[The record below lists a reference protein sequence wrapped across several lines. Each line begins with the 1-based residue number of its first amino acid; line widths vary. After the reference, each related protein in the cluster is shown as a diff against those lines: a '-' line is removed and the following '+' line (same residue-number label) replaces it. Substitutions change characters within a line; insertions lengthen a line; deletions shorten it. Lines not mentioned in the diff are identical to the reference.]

1 MSEKDDWRDPA
12 LGPRGGSASPVP
24 GRCGAQLRRSDPAK
38 YCKKTPCPDRL
49 RCRLHGGLTPR
60 GVLSAA
66 YKGRGYS
73 KDLPTR
79 LLDRMVDGLNDP
91 ELTSLRSE
99 VALLDARLG
108 ELLESLADAGTPDAW
123 SQVKDIVVGL
133 RYVAD
138 RPDLDDREAALTGL
152 ATRLEVAATVMAEN
166 TGAWKE
172 IYLVIDRRRRT
183 VGVELKREQQEEH
196 TLMHSQALYFFQ
208 QLLLSVHEEVP
219 DVDTRARLAARIAK
233 LMNRPD
239 PTPRALLTQGVVD
252 PT

>member
-12 LGPRGGSASPVP
+12 LGPRGGSATPVP

-38 YCKKTPCPDRL
+38 YCKKTPCPDRD
-49 RCRLHGGLTPR
+49 RCRLHGGMTPR
-60 GVLSAA
+60 GILSAS

-108 ELLESLADAGTPDAW
+108 ELLESLADAGTPEAW
-123 SQVKDIVVGL
+123 SQVKAASAKL

-138 RPDLDDREAALTGL
+138 RPDMDDRETVLTAL
-152 ATRLEVAATVMAEN
+152 ATQLEQAAAVMAEN
-166 TGAWKE
+166 TGSWKE

-208 QLLLSVHEEVP
+208 QLLLAIHEEVP
-219 DVDTRARLAARIAK
+219 DVDVKAKLAARIAK

-239 PTPRALLTQGVVD
+239 PTPRALLTQVVVD
-252 PT
+252 QT